1 VSSLILATAARYLF
15 PLMLL
20 FSVFLLLRG
29 HNSPGGGFI
38 AGLIAAS
45 AFALYWIAH
54 GLDAVRQL
62 LRADPLV
69 LVGAGLLLALVSGL
83 PSLATGDAYLTAKWM
98 ALEIPGTGE
107 VHLGTPLLFD
117 LGVYLLVTGVSLL
130 IVFTLAEERGE

>member
-1 VSSLILATAARYLF
+1 MTSLILATAARYLF

-29 HNSPGGGFI
+29 HNLPGGGFI

-54 GLDAVRQL
+54 GLDAVRKL
-62 LRADPLV
+62 LRADPQV
-69 LVGAGLLLALVSGL
+69 LVGVGLLLALVSGL
-83 PSLATGDAYLTAKWM
+83 PSLVFGEAYLTARWT
-98 ALEIPGTGE
+98 AVAILDNGE
-107 VHLGTPLLFD
+107 FHIGTPLVFD
-117 LGVYLLVTGVSLL
+117 LGVYLLVTGVLLL